1 MVFTKLWH
9 VLTLDSMFSL
19 PALEHQLVLYI
30 STEKFTQPFDLT
42 AIPVITKEE
51 SDAQA
56 LRALTE
62 MTPGP
67 TIAAEKPKAGV
78 EPSAP
83 IESVSQKYAKAISEV
98 PEFKD
103 FGAVLK
109 SSLKPVE
116 LTEKETEYAVTAV
129 KHIFSQHIVLQV
141 HPFGPKLLTN

>member
-1 MVFTKLWH
+1 M
-9 VLTLDSMFSL
+9 
-19 PALEHQLVLYI
+19 EHQLVLYI
-30 STEKFTQPFDLT
+30 STEKFTEPFDLA

-67 TIAAEKPKAGV
+67 TIAAEKPKVGV
-78 EPSAP
+78 EPSEP
-83 IESVSQKYAKAISEV
+83 IASVSQKYAKAISEV
-98 PEFKD
+98 PEFKE
-103 FGAVLK
+103 FGALLK

-129 KHIFSQHIVLQV
+129 KHIFEEHIVLQV
-141 HPFGPKLLTN
+141 FHPRISLTAV